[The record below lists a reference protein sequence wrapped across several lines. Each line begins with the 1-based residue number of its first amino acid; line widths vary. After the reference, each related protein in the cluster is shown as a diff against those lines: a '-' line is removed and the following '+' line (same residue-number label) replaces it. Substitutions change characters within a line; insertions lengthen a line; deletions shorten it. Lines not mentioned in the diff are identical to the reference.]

1 MSFYAQQIFT
11 LLNGCTNFLQLHLRR
26 SSTFQEL
33 VTHDLFR
40 KKLSTITT
48 LLSKMLDIVR
58 GTKRAT
64 FFCLT

>member
-26 SSTFQEL
+26 PSTFQEL
-33 VTHDLFR
+33 MTHDLFWEKIDDNYNFVVENVGR
-40 KKLSTITT
+40 RSGNGK
-48 LLSKMLDIVR
+48 
-58 GTKRAT
+58 AT